1 MTDSPSESAVHV
13 RQQVVGDWLDA
24 LASDAPA
31 PGGGA
36 AAALNLAVGAALV
49 SMVCNL
55 TIGKPRYADHEA
67 TMKEVLDLAEAQRAA
82 AVDLA
87 HEDAAAFAGVSA
99 AYRLPKD
106 GDEQKAARTAA
117 IQEALGAAADVP
129 LATVAAAA
137 EVIGLAGRIL
147 DGANVNVL
155 SDVAVAASSARAAL
169 QSARINV
176 EVNLTSMSDQARR
189 DALQARLEAHDVDGA
204 ERRAD
209 EIVAAVRTRILR

>member
-1 MTDSPSESAVHV
+1 VTESPSESALHV

-36 AAALNLAVGAALV
+36 AAGLNLAVGAALV

-55 TIGKPRYADHEA
+55 TIGKPRYAEHEA

-106 GDEQKAARTAA
+106 TDGQKAARAAA

-129 LATVAAAA
+129 LATVAAAVQ
-137 EVIGLAGRIL
+137 VIELAGRIL

-169 QSARINV
+169 QAARINV
-176 EVNLTSMSDQARR
+176 EVNLSSMSDEARR
-189 DALQARLEAHDVDGA
+189 DALQARLDVHRVDDA
-204 ERRAD
+204 ETRAD

>member
-1 MTDSPSESAVHV
+1 VTGSASDSDLHV
-13 RQQVVGDWLDA
+13 RSQGVGDWLDA

-36 AAALNLAVGAALV
+36 AAAVNLAVGAALV

-55 TIGKPRYADHEA
+55 TIGKPRYAEHEA
-67 TMKEVLDLAEAQRAA
+67 TMKEVLDLAESQRAA

-87 HEDAAAFAGVSA
+87 HEDASAFAGVSA

-106 GDEQKAARTAA
+106 SDEQKAARTAA
-117 IQEALGAAADVP
+117 VQEALGAAADVP
-129 LATVAAAA
+129 LATVAAAVQ
-137 EVIGLAGRIL
+137 VIELAGRIL

-155 SDVAVAASSARAAL
+155 SDVAVAASSARSAL

-176 EVNLTSMSDQARR
+176 EVNLGSMTDQARR
-189 DALQARLEAHDVDGA
+189 DALQARLDVHRVGDA
-204 ERRAD
+204 EKKAD
-209 EIVAAVRTRILR
+209 EIVAAVRRRILR

>member
-1 MTDSPSESAVHV
+1 VTDSSSESALHV

-106 GDEQKAARTAA
+106 SDENKAARTAA

-129 LATVAAAA
+129 LATVAAAVD
-137 EVIGLAGRIL
+137 VIGLAGRIL

-155 SDVAVAASSARAAL
+155 SDVAVAASSARSAL
-169 QSARINV
+169 QAARINV
-176 EVNLTSMSDQARR
+176 EVNLTSMSEPARR
-189 DALQARLEAHDVDGA
+189 DALQARLEAHDADGA

>member
-1 MTDSPSESAVHV
+1 MTDSSSESALHV

-106 GDEQKAARTAA
+106 SDENKAARTAA

-129 LATVAAAA
+129 LATVAAAVD
-137 EVIGLAGRIL
+137 VIGLAGRIL

-155 SDVAVAASSARAAL
+155 SDVAVAASSARSAL
-169 QSARINV
+169 QAARINV
-176 EVNLTSMSDQARR
+176 EVNLTSMSEPARR
-189 DALQARLEAHDVDGA
+189 DALQARLEAHDADGA